1 MIYNGSSY
9 VLLLFIIFGPNI
21 HWVDLIA
28 VRYNQMR
35 LMKISTKIIA
45 GTFAFATLAF
55 ANGGAYALDAGD
67 LLETLERG
75 LWRLR
80 PASGTS
86 SALPIDQYCVGDP
99 TLLAQ
104 LQHGS
109 ATCTQTVLRSSA
121 NSVTISYNC
130 RGKGQGITVIRK
142 ETNRLIQ
149 IQSQGTWNNSPFSFT
164 AEARRAGTC

>member
-1 MIYNGSSY
+1 MKTLLGSMTLVAT
-9 VLLLFIIFGPNI
+9 VL
-21 HWVDLIA
+21 A
-28 VRYNQMR
+28 
-35 LMKISTKIIA
+35 
-45 GTFAFATLAF
+45 
-55 ANGGAYALDAGD
+55 GGAAHAVLDSGD

-86 SALPIDQYCVGDP
+86 SPLPVDQYCVGDA
-99 TLLAQ
+99 TRLAQ
-104 LQHGS
+104 LRHSDAVCAQN
-109 ATCTQTVLRSSA
+109 VLRSSA
-121 NSVTISYNC
+121 NSVTISYSC

-164 AEARRAGTC
+164 AEARRAGAC